1 MAVCN
6 VDTLL
11 TSSCTNEFL
20 CLTPQQARAVI
31 LQLLCNLSV
40 NGGGGGGGSGQV
52 MTYAGAAPP
61 TEDPPDTAAP
71 AIAYSE
77 DGLGGPVFYWNV
89 DSQVWM

>member
-1 MAVCN
+1 MATCN

-31 LQLLCNLSV
+31 LQLLCNISV
-40 NGGGGGGGSGQV
+40 NGGGGGGGGSGTV
-52 MTYAGAAPP
+52 MIYTGASPSA
-61 TEDPPDTAAP
+61 DPDDPDSP

-77 DGLGGPVFYWNV
+77 SGNPTFYWNV
-89 DSQVWM
+89 TTQAWM